1 MNKTINRSIFKQLK
15 KMHLH
20 SCLLCLLIL
29 WRKHTAPRPLPLV
42 RLTCGG
48 HESERRSY
56 GRITR
61 IHEHPCTLLIHIF
74 GSIRLRFYFL
84 CSIALL
90 NTHDLSHSLFTCP
103 LIDSFIHSFT
113 PTFTHTRT
121 CKQIHRC
128 KQTNKHNLSHTLSL
142 LYLLAAPPPSPLPSP
157 ICTPCHSLTRKSKL
171 AGVVPVS
178 SRSF

>member
-1 MNKTINRSIFKQLK
+1 
-15 KMHLH
+15 MHLR

-121 CKQIHRC
+121 CKQIHTC

-171 AGVVPVS
+171 AGVVAVS